1 MGNVEEE
8 ERVAEKPHPSGMER
22 HPVEAVVEE
31 DVVVAV
37 RVDDGELK
45 AEGDGLQGEAAEAA
59 VAENAPADVG
69 FEDWKTT
76 KFGFRNCEF

>member
-8 ERVAEKPHPSGMER
+8 ERVAKEPHPGGVER

-37 RVDDGELK
+37 GVDDGELK

-59 VAENAPADVG
+59 VAQDSSADVG
-69 FEDWKTT
+69 FKDWK
-76 KFGFRNCEF
+76 